1 MPQGLELLVVAP
13 TLHHEVLDHPVEQ
26 AAVIAAVCHV
36 AQEVLHGLGRLFGGQ
51 LHDDGAMVG
60 LHLDFL
66 TGKSQGGDQGD
77 Q

>member
-1 MPQGLELLVVAP
+1 
-13 TLHHEVLDHPVEQ
+13 VEQ

-66 TGKSQGGDQGD
+66 TGKSQGAIKVISNQSFFIYMSSLSSADP
-77 Q
+77 